1 MKPNITISLSYQV
14 TANIWFYKSIVPVQD
29 LDKILNT
36 LIKVFEFISIKNSF
50 QILHNV
56 QWIICAMHI

>member
-1 MKPNITISLSYQV
+1 MVII
-14 TANIWFYKSIVPVQD
+14 QD
-29 LDKILNT
+29 LVKVLNT

-50 QILHNV
+50 QILQNV

>member
-1 MKPNITISLSYQV
+1 MKPNITISIILSS
-14 TANIWFYKSIVPVQD
+14 TANIWFYKSIVRVQD
-29 LDKILNT
+29 LDQILNT

-56 QWIICAMHI
+56 QWIICTMHI